1 MLPQAAAPGTRVPFP
16 SVACPSGCSVGCD
29 SFCPA
34 PTAGDDTS
42 QALRSKVSG
51 SSPLGGCGPTHFYGS
66 GLVFH
71 RSGRCCPLARDV
83 QAGAPDLGWEDSG
96 PACASPAETPENSP
110 LGPARNSGSP
120 PPPPTP
126 TQRVLRLEEEVAC
139 PCTHQACASPPLCG
153 RRGPGLPA
161 RVRESVRGLWSR
173 HTERK
178 RQASTAPGRR
188 GREHQANT
196 HMSTARS
203 ARLRASPAQ
212 PCGGS
217 AWPEEGVRPPGSAV
231 ITVPGGG
238 RRGAQPPPGGRKGR
252 MRVGHTSFGP

>member
-120 PPPPTP
+120 PPPPHP
-126 TQRVLRLEEEVAC
+126 DAEGPEAGRRSGMPLHPPGMCVSSPVWQERPRPAC
-139 PCTHQACASPPLCG
+139 PCEGERQRALEQTHGAEETGEYSTREEGQGASGKHTHVHSPECKTKSQPRPAMRGLCVARG
-153 RRGPGLPA
+153 RSEAPGL
-161 RVRESVRGLWSR
+161 SR
-173 HTERK
+173 HHCPWRWEKRGTTSPWGPER
-178 RQASTAPGRR
+178 
-188 GREHQANT
+188 
-196 HMSTARS
+196 
-203 ARLRASPAQ
+203 
-212 PCGGS
+212 
-217 AWPEEGVRPPGSAV
+217 
-231 ITVPGGG
+231 
-238 RRGAQPPPGGRKGR
+238 
-252 MRVGHTSFGP
+252 